1 MAAFAS
7 VQLTTIHEGSHPVPV
22 ELRWN
27 PEDRSDPAKLND
39 LLLESSQ
46 QKLVALREVASI
58 QPQQEYA
65 SIGHFKHQRTVTVK
79 SYAPAGSLSS
89 GVMERA
95 RPAIDR
101 MGLPPGYHL
110 EYGGEAREMTQSRGE
125 MGRVMLISLALI
137 MLAMVLQFHS
147 PAKSLVVIL
156 TVPLGLIGAF
166 AGLALFHAPLGF
178 MAMLAIVS
186 LAGVI
191 VSHIIVLSDF
201 IEEARASG
209 MELKAALLHA
219 GLVRMR
225 PVLVTVLA
233 TASGLVPLALSGGEL
248 WRPLAA
254 VHIFGLLAATALT
267 LFVLPVF
274 YYLCAAKLRW
284 IR

>member
-1 MAAFAS
+1 
-7 VQLTTIHEGSHPVPV
+7 
-22 ELRWN
+22 
-27 PEDRSDPAKLND
+27 
-39 LLLESSQ
+39 
-46 QKLVALREVASI
+46 
-58 QPQQEYA
+58 
-65 SIGHFKHQRTVTVK
+65 
-79 SYAPAGSLSS
+79 
-89 GVMERA
+89 
-95 RPAIDR
+95 

-125 MGRVMLISLALI
+125 MGRVMLVPLALI

-147 PAKSLVVIL
+147 PAKSLVVML

-201 IEEARASG
+201 TGEARASG

>member
-1 MAAFAS
+1 
-7 VQLTTIHEGSHPVPV
+7 
-22 ELRWN
+22 
-27 PEDRSDPAKLND
+27 
-39 LLLESSQ
+39 
-46 QKLVALREVASI
+46 
-58 QPQQEYA
+58 
-65 SIGHFKHQRTVTVK
+65 
-79 SYAPAGSLSS
+79 
-89 GVMERA
+89 
-95 RPAIDR
+95 

-125 MGRVMLISLALI
+125 MGRVMLVPLALI

-147 PAKSLVVIL
+147 PAKSLVVML
-156 TVPLGLIGAF
+156 TVPLGRIGAI
-166 AGLALFHAPLGF
+166 AVALFHAPLGF

-201 IEEARASG
+201 IGEARASG

>member
-1 MAAFAS
+1 
-7 VQLTTIHEGSHPVPV
+7 
-22 ELRWN
+22 
-27 PEDRSDPAKLND
+27 
-39 LLLESSQ
+39 
-46 QKLVALREVASI
+46 
-58 QPQQEYA
+58 
-65 SIGHFKHQRTVTVK
+65 
-79 SYAPAGSLSS
+79 
-89 GVMERA
+89 
-95 RPAIDR
+95 

-125 MGRVMLISLALI
+125 MGRVMLIPLALI

-147 PAKSLVVIL
+147 PAKSLVVML
-156 TVPLGLIGAF
+156 TFPLGLIGAF

-201 IEEARASG
+201 IGEARASG

-219 GLVRMR
+219 GLVRLR